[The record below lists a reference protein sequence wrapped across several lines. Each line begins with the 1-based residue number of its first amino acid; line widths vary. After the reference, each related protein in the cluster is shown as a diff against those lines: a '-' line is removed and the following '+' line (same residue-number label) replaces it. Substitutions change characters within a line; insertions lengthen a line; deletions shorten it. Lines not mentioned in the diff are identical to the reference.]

1 MALKQPFAL
10 KTVIGDEQ
18 PELKADSGEAFLI
31 KDILI
36 WRAKSDYITVRIEKS
51 TIGYFRIKGPFG
63 SHQEFRRGAAQHS
76 HTIRVDGGA
85 PGITTREARIRDTA
99 NRNRLFTI
107 GIDNTLSADVQDET
121 EALMFSGYHNMPT
134 LLGYLGEKGIF
145 KGFPVAEGQ
154 TFTISGMENDDSV
167 TLIVYEIYE
176 PGDISPEQENG
187 SMSKEYFFLNYG
199 TTGGSI
205 ITPGDALYDTPVSP
219 AEFPDFPFGKVVP
232 AKYEI
237 DIIGICGSPRAPAE
251 NETGHYIYTKFIKMV
266 KEREVLFDED
276 RNGILFMD
284 NIIVNDSKI
293 DRTADGYSLIGNLS
307 AYDNNPPLM
316 FPVPLTFLPG
326 DELNIYLTTE
336 GLGDYGTIEASEQ
349 EITLIENV
357 RRVE

>member
-1 MALKQPFAL
+1 MALKQPFAI
-10 KTVIGDEQ
+10 KTVIGDSQ
-18 PELKADSGEAFLI
+18 PELKADTGEAFLI

-36 WRAKSDYITVRIEKS
+36 WRATSSYITVRIEKS
-51 TIGYFRIKGPFG
+51 TVGYFRIKGPYG

-99 NRNRLFTI
+99 NRNRRFTI
-107 GIDNTLSADVQDET
+107 GIDNTLAADVQDET
-121 EALMFSGYHNMPT
+121 EALMFSGYHHIPT

-154 TFTISGMENDDSV
+154 TFTISGMERADSV
-167 TLIVYEIYE
+167 TMIIYEIYE
-176 PGDISPEQENG
+176 PGDISAEQENG
-187 SMSKEYFFLNYG
+187 SRSKDYFFLNYG
-199 TTGGSI
+199 TTGANI
-205 ITPGDALYDTPVSP
+205 TTPGDALYDTPVSP

-237 DIIGICGSPRAPAE
+237 DIIGICGSPRAPSE
-251 NETGHYIYTKFIKMV
+251 NATGNYIYTKFIKFV

-284 NIIVNDSKI
+284 NIVNNESHI
-293 DRTADGYSLIGNLS
+293 DRTADGYTLIGNHS

-316 FPVPLTFLPG
+316 FPTPLIFLPG

-336 GLGDYGTIEASEQ
+336 GLGTYGTLEPSEQ
-349 EITLIENV
+349 EITLIEKV
-357 RRVE
+357 RRLE